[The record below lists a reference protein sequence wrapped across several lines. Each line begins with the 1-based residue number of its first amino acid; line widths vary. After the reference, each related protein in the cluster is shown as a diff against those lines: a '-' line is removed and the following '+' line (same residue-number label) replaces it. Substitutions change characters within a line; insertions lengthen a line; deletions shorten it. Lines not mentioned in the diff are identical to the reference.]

1 MPNQRS
7 LDKTQISTWVN
18 DREVLDELC
27 QKSGKTRTEVM
38 QEFIWKLGE
47 KSKEAEALGK
57 EIDHEAIISEIA
69 DELIKEADKQ
79 TL

>member
-7 LDKTQISTWVN
+7 SDKTQINAWVN

-27 QKSGKTRTEVM
+27 QKSGKTRTEAM

-47 KSKEAEALGK
+47 KSKEAKLLGK
-57 EIDHEAIISEIA
+57 EIDHKTIMSEIA
-69 DELIKEADKQ
+69 DELLKEADKQ

>member
-47 KSKEAEALGK
+47 KSKEAKSLGK
-57 EIDHEAIISEIA
+57 EIDHETIVSEIA
-69 DELIKEADKQ
+69 DDLIKEAHKQ